1 MQFKVGDKQFDG
13 FCLVDK
19 DGNPLTV
26 GNPIPTSQNS
36 SFADAIF
43 REIAFT
49 VHSFSVAAGGAGTYA
64 KAQIFNPVDSGKKIY
79 VVRASTWQASGNI
92 TYQSSVTTNPFSD
105 DIGTQIQKLCAGGRV
120 EPVAQLRKKNTET
133 NLSALY
139 TSKNGHSSTAS
150 NGSSVLDQQI
160 TLLPGQGLNIECNTA
175 NTAFNGIISWSEIPN
190 ELNI

>member
-1 MQFKVGDKQFDG
+1 MIEGFKQF
-13 FCLVDK
+13 FLAKLVDK
-19 DGNPLTV
+19 DGQPLTV

-49 VHSFSVAAGGAGTYA
+49 CHSFSVAAGGAGTYA

-120 EPVAQLRKKNTET
+120 EPVAQLRKKYRDKSLGFIHEQ
-133 NLSALY
+133 
-139 TSKNGHSSTAS
+139 K
-150 NGSSVLDQQI
+150 
-160 TLLPGQGLNIECNTA
+160 
-175 NTAFNGIISWSEIPN
+175 
-190 ELNI
+190 